1 MHSRTG
7 TLAVIVVV
15 SLAALAAG
23 LVISNRTGKPGF
35 ESDSIVTTINGFDGP
50 EAVRYDPDQDVWFV
64 SNFGGDASG
73 DSNGFVS
80 KVSADGVILERE
92 FMIGSED
99 FPFHGGRGMY
109 IEGAVLWVAD
119 AEGIHEF
126 DRFTGSQ
133 LGFVD
138 LSAFEPGFPNDIV
151 VTATGDMYVTDTDA
165 SRLYKISDGV
175 ASIAAETPFPA
186 NGITINP
193 ANGRLILVPWSDSV
207 EFVEWDVDSLEFST
221 LGMAPT
227 GGSFDG
233 VEVVNGRIITASQA
247 DKSLHIMVDGI
258 DRLAVELPGRPAD
271 IGLDTRRMHIAVPY
285 VGRDQVD
292 IVVLESLF

>member
-1 MHSRTG
+1 MHSKTV
-7 TLAVIVVV
+7 TLTVIAVV
-15 SLAALAAG
+15 SLTALAAG
-23 LVISNRTGKPGF
+23 LALSNRSGEPGF
-35 ESDSIVTTINGFDGP
+35 QSKNILTSIKGFDGP
-50 EAVRYDPDQDVWFV
+50 EAVRYDPEQDVWFV

-92 FMIGSED
+92 FMVGSKD
-99 FPFHGGRGMY
+99 LPFHGGRGMF
-109 IEGAVLWVAD
+109 IAGRSLWVAD
-119 AEGIHEF
+119 AEGVHEF

-151 VTATGDMYVTDTDA
+151 VTSTGDMYVTDTDA

-175 ASIAAETPFPA
+175 ASIAVETPFPA

-207 EFVEWDVDSLEFST
+207 EFVEWDVDSMEFST

-233 VEVVNGRIITASQA
+233 VEVVEGKIITASQA

-258 DRLAVELPGRPAD
+258 DRLAIELPGRPAD
-271 IGLDTRRMHIAVPY
+271 IGVDTKRMHIAVPY